1 MDNMKNVGDL
11 GLTLGN
17 LRVAR
22 QSAEILMKLNGTTR
36 KGMILVGIF
45 LIYIQYPRLAKRCVQ
60 RVP

>member
-36 KGMILVGIF
+36 KGMFLDGAF

-60 RVP
+60 GAP